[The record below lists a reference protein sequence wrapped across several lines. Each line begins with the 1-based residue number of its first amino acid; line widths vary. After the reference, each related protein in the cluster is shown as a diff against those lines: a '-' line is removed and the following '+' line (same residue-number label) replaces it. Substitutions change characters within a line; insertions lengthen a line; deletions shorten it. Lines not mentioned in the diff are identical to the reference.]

1 MAYSRLVFG
10 SIRAVAVVALTFALL
25 VGSFAP
31 AFAIGGTN
39 GTLTGTVVDAT
50 TKAPV
55 RGVTVT
61 VASAAIVQKTTT
73 DERGAYRFVGLP
85 VDTYQVNFTIGAYE
99 PITLNG
105 VTVQGDGIVNQ
116 DVNLS
121 KSLQTIG
128 RVSSR
133 SQSQAFQPKQP
144 TDTYQVSGAQLQ
156 TALGKSFNISQTQL
170 QSSVPGIQQTVY
182 GSSSIRGSTRT
193 ELAYQF
199 DGINY
204 TDPATSQFQNSLGI
218 NGLQSL
224 QVNPGAGD
232 ATQGNAGAGAINIVV
247 KRGAR
252 PPFGQIDLEAVGY
265 PFTHQLGLE
274 YGFATPSGRLS
285 NYTSFLAQ
293 NQDRIY
299 GTIGTPAY
307 ISGSVFATEFVK
319 TRDIV
324 NNTVYRFG
332 HDNSRSLQLL
342 LQDRLSDFNVGR
354 NGWQNYFYK
363 TNDPTALPNLTP
375 ALPGVAAAA
384 RTGEVQSL
392 IDLLPGQPN
401 VLSNLAYQPHQYQ
414 PVDVAKLELD
424 QLIDDKTYWANRL
437 YHVVGTAR
445 FDTTYAG
452 TGTGS
457 RIAYQGG
464 GRSGL
469 SGDLIRTSGKHQI
482 DFSYLYES
490 QDTQYDYTSNTLGF
504 RAASGL
510 AGTPGYELADFIQP
524 GQPCPTSDLSGN
536 ALSKVGNASGNG
548 CGYLYNAANL
558 AALGNPGGQLIIP
571 NLRAYNGG
579 HSQIWGIGIR
589 DQFNVSSKLRL
600 DYGIR
605 LDGDNQQFVNGYSYI
620 TDDARHPRVIE
631 PRFAGAYQISN
642 ADAIRASYGR
652 SVQFVPGILIN
663 NPISTYQQFAGVPSR
678 DSRTGTTAQTCGA
691 PLFTSACSNYAQ
703 QLHDEYVQA
712 FGLESFNVK
721 PATYNNY
728 DFSYSHQFKGGVGL
742 KVTPFFKRG
751 YDVNVFT
758 TPVIGADVNTG
769 LPLFGSARLS
779 NSGIDKSTG
788 VEFYLTKDVPY
799 GVSGFVSATYVNRL
813 QNVPP
818 GYGGQTE
825 DFYPSIPPVSL
836 QLGQLYKAGY
846 LSPLTGRVG
855 LSYKNRAGLRI
866 NPIFSFDKGFP
877 IGAGTLVA
885 ATVNGTARV
894 VGNTNA
900 ATVGGGAVANSGT
913 SLLVTQYVS
922 PTNPGSI
929 LSPNIAATRGTSE
942 TSLAGGVLSRARGN
956 LDLSFELSAPGSKNT
971 FGAYI
976 SNIFN
981 LVYSEPGLNSRWQP
995 VATGVGGP
1003 QTGQTASTQTLGTV
1017 YGFYNYG
1024 QERYGRN
1031 AYILAPS
1038 GAPTAVRFYYQLAL

>member
-1 MAYSRLVFG
+1 MAQSRLVFG
-10 SIRAVAVVALTFALL
+10 SVRAVAAFVLVFVFL

-50 TKAPV
+50 TKAPL

-61 VASAAIVQKTTT
+61 VASAALSEKTTT
-73 DERGAYRFVGLP
+73 DDRGVYRFVGLP
-85 VDTYQVNFTIGAYE
+85 VDTYQIAFSIANYE
-99 PITLNG
+99 ATTLNG
-105 VTVQGDGIVNQ
+105 VTLQGDGIVSQ
-116 DVNLS
+116 DVNLT
-121 KSLQTIG
+121 KTIQTIG
-128 RVSSR
+128 RVASR
-133 SQSQAFQPKQP
+133 SQSQAFQPKQT

-204 TDPATSQFQNSLGI
+204 TDPALSQFQNSLGI

-247 KRGAR
+247 KRGSR
-252 PPFGQIDLEAVGY
+252 PAFGQIDLEAVGY

-274 YGFATPSGRLS
+274 YGWATPTGKFS

-299 GTIGTPAY
+299 GPIGSPALY
-307 ISGSVFATEFVK
+307 SGSLFATEFVK

-342 LQDRLSDFNVGR
+342 LQDRLSDFNLGR

-363 TNDPTALPNLTP
+363 SNDPTALPNLTI
-375 ALPGVAAAA
+375 ALPGVPTAA

-392 IDLLPGQPN
+392 LDLLPGQPN
-401 VLSNLAYQPHQYQ
+401 ILSNLVYQPHQYQ
-414 PVDVAKLELD
+414 PVDVAKLEYD
-424 QLIDDKTYWANRL
+424 QLIDSNTYWANRL

-445 FDTTYAG
+445 FDSPY
-452 TGTGS
+452 TGTGPAS
-457 RIAYQGG
+457 RILYQGG
-464 GRSGL
+464 GRVGF
-469 SGDLIRTSGKHQI
+469 SGDFIRTAGKHQV
-482 DFSYLYES
+482 DVSYLYES
-490 QDTQYDYTSNTLGF
+490 QDTQYDYTSNLFGF

-510 AGTPGYELADFIQP
+510 LGTPGFEVADFIQP
-524 GQPCPTSDLSGN
+524 GQPCPTSDLNGN
-536 ALSKVGNASGNG
+536 ALSKTGNVSGNG
-548 CGYLYNAANL
+548 CGYLYNPANL
-558 AALGNPGGQLIIP
+558 AALGSPNGQIIVP
-571 NLRAYNGG
+571 SLRAYGGG
-579 HSQIWGIGIR
+579 HSQIWGIGLR
-589 DQFNVSSKLRL
+589 DQFTVSSKLRL

-605 LDGDNQQFVNGYSYI
+605 LDADNQQIVNAYSYI
-620 TDDARHPRVIE
+620 NDDSKHPRVIE
-631 PRFAGAYQISN
+631 PRFAGSYQISSS
-642 ADAIRASYGR
+642 DAIRASYGR
-652 SVQFVPGILIN
+652 STQFVPGVIIN
-663 NPISTYQQFAGVPSR
+663 NPVATYTQFNNIASR
-678 DSRTGTTAQTCGA
+678 DPRTGLVAKTCVA
-691 PLFTSACSNYAQ
+691 PLFTSACVNYAQ
-703 QLHDEYVQA
+703 QLHDEYVQS
-712 FGLESFNVK
+712 FGLENANVK

-728 DFSYSHQFKGGVGL
+728 DVSYAHQFKGNIGL

-751 YDVNVFT
+751 YDVNVFS
-758 TPVIGADVNTG
+758 TPVVGTDVNTG
-769 LPLFGSARLS
+769 LPIFGAARLS
-779 NSGIDKSTG
+779 NLGIDKSTG

-799 GVSGFVSATYVNRL
+799 GVSGFVDFTYVNRL

-818 GYGGQTE
+818 GYGGQLE
-825 DFYPSIPPVSL
+825 DFYPSIPPVSV

-855 LSYKNRAGLRI
+855 LTYKNRGGLRV
-866 NPIFSFDKGFP
+866 NPIFSYDRGFP

-885 ATVNGTARV
+885 ASVNGTARV

-900 ATVGGGAVANSGT
+900 STVGGGPVANAGT

-929 LSPNIAATRGTSE
+929 LNPNIAATRGTSE

-976 SNIFN
+976 SNVFN

-995 VATGVGGP
+995 VATGIGGP
-1003 QTGQTASTQTLGTV
+1003 QTGQSASTQSLGAT

-1024 QERYGRN
+1024 RERFGRN
-1031 AYILAPS
+1031 AYNLVQS